1 MLMKNN
7 FLSLMGM
14 RLKGCSMN
22 DPEITRKSR
31 GNHAVI
37 TRFGKVITMIL
48 FLFTFAI
55 GQMWG
60 AAHSVTPNISG
71 TQYEIYNIYSN
82 SSAYAFFSSKTAIRS
97 AYDSWV
103 SGELSNKSDGGATA
117 LEGWLATSS
126 GKPGYGKGQVSDTK
140 VVTMTITNCIE
151 VAYYSKSG
159 GSSRTSNLSVKYNDE
174 EVGEVATNGNT
185 YAAVVYGTALDASKT
200 YTITLSGSNSSN
212 CEVDQIRFKAP
223 AGSVCTASLGG
234 TTSNASATVGES
246 AGTTTCTVNNGSA
259 ASATSYQW
267 YKTTS
272 DKAAASS
279 IEGETS
285 SSYSPNEASAGTY
298 YYYCKVTTTQITTAG
313 AAGTVE
319 TDLSGAFVFAEASC
333 SAPTDPEITGTTAY
347 TEGDNI
353 SLTASATGATSA
365 TFTWY
370 KGADWATASAG
381 SSVGTG
387 ATLSINSCATSDAGT
402 YWCNISNGAGCE
414 IQVSKTITV
423 SESALLEVDAPT
435 ELSSTEQT
443 ATSLTFG
450 WTAAEHA
457 SSYDVYL
464 YTDEGCSS
472 LATPTESNPQNVTIV
487 SATFTGL
494 TVSTTYYCKVQSKG
508 DGTIYKVNGGIT
520 AAASAET
527 PCTAITPTW
536 VYPFTKIAVGIT
548 PSNPVDGNLGEGTVT
563 YTSSATAAIDP
574 SNAHWAKAAGSATIT
589 ADVAAAGNYCSG
601 SVTSG
606 TIEVVADQEGI
617 ITQALTTG
625 SNAWNASTPTTTDG
639 TNITNLV
646 ALHAVGEGYTIS
658 GNGNGNNGGQTA
670 KVPSVNASSCDN
682 TKYLE
687 MSFTVAT
694 GKRLNVSAIY
704 IPVQPVTSN
713 FGKFKA
719 VLSDGTTD
727 VEGTVSNIPNGK
739 LDYIR
744 FASFGTVQGDVTLR
758 IYAWNWNAGYRMG
771 RNVIIAGEI
780 ETIPVSSYDIT
791 YTEPS
796 DGSYTIQV
804 GEAAAVSANTTANN
818 GETITLA
825 ATPASGYRLKAWDVY
840 KTGESTTKVSVSNN
854 TFTMPAYAVTVS
866 ATFEVIPT
874 VNDLVT
880 IADDYTFTP
889 SATIAALTLA
899 EDNKFLAVGD
909 GCTYG
914 SNGLLVKENRAL
926 AFKVNNGAKVKVTFT
941 EKDDSGTPREMQL
954 GTAASDDDNKAYGHS
969 GESPATFTVTA
980 DGVVY
985 LTASK
990 DLSFSQLEIMYPHT
1004 VTYDLN
1010 SGDGTLPTESAH
1022 YVGDKFNLHDGED
1035 GITAPT
1041 DKEFAGWN
1049 DGTTTYV
1056 GGAEYTMGASAVTLT
1071 AQWATPLPE
1080 PTITFNNGAYTIGGV
1095 ALDLST
1101 LFASNSDG
1109 AVTYSVKTAG
1119 ETGAAID
1126 GTSFTATAAGSA
1138 VVTASQAATASYKT
1152 KSVDATITI
1161 SAPSEIDGIKLVED
1175 GVLTG
1180 NFRTSASLK
1189 DQERTIKGITY
1200 SKYINLSSRSSWGSQ
1215 PAGPDNYLL
1224 QYTLTKKTNTFYF
1237 YAYNKNSGGKSI
1249 KVYVKE
1255 EGENIV
1261 TKTIDIPAGK
1271 GDLLSCEV
1279 NVTKNAEVLISHT
1292 SGDVQICQV
1301 VVVESGDALL
1311 LAPEVG
1317 YNISFNKGRLTAKQ
1331 NTAKTFEGMTY
1342 CNNADYKIDN
1352 SSNLKLTTRGTHYV
1366 SFEIP
1371 TGQTRQLQVTAGG
1384 GAYNV
1389 SKVLGD
1395 DKKATVTGNNNINLG
1410 AGIWY
1415 INPQGSDVTITN
1427 LKFVAAPASMTI
1439 AFDSKGGSDV
1449 ESQLLFVGDKV
1460 AEPEAPTKTGYRLDK
1475 WQRSGADYDFDY
1487 TLVAGDAPGFT
1498 LDAVWQKT
1506 WKVTFDADNGSDP
1519 VVVVVDNNQAVAQPA
1534 NPEKSGFDFVEWQ
1547 LSGSAYDF
1555 ATLVTEDITLKATWE
1570 VAQDDATLSAL
1581 SYNGNAI
1588 DVASAEDVSGV
1599 QTYTYHLPWGST
1611 VDPALISVTPTASTA
1626 TKSSITYN
1634 NEEKQATFQVTSGNG
1649 LVSINYAIQ
1658 FVIDAKRGTSLIKA
1672 TTNNVVTGLIGGTI
1686 DQSYSGNAN
1695 SRKLNKGNYFGV
1707 TLANDETFQEGDVFI
1722 VNITTPA
1729 DLGKFMIYADKDR
1742 TELVADQGIVYT
1754 KPDVANPVIC
1764 PTGEMMMTLPAAA
1777 NGKKSLYLSR
1787 ENAENTQQWNVTFSY
1802 IEVTREKNPAIKSFK
1817 FGDDAATIN
1826 ESAKTISIEVP
1837 YATDVT
1843 ALTPTVEAYGNNGAT
1858 YTPAGATDFTSPVVY
1873 TVTDAYNELH
1883 TDYTVT
1889 VNIAAPSENAYLAS
1903 LSVAG
1908 YTLDFNKEEVNY
1920 NIVLDYGTTVLPTI
1934 TYEVEEAGLATAVK
1948 VENGVNG
1955 ATTITVTPQA
1965 GAGYEKVYTINFSVS
1980 TTPKFVIYDGQKSAP
1995 MAAIATSGSD
2005 VSTGFAWTITGAS
2018 NTGASNGELSF
2029 EGKTYSKYVNL
2040 FTSATKAPGA
2050 GDTRYITITIPD
2062 GYLAKFRVVGCGNGD
2077 NSRSSYIS
2085 KEITGILD
2093 QSIAYATTTANN
2105 VLDGRSSALQLP
2117 GTYYYCA
2124 DNSIRLYEL
2133 SVQLYPI
2140 DYSRDVTEGRYG
2152 TICLPNSGVM
2162 VGADIFEIAY
2172 MDYQAGHPYK
2182 IYFDEVLNGVMEA
2195 GMPYVFLPKVGATQL
2210 GVFYTDEANAT
2221 AGHYNGLYGSYTR
2234 IQLPMNAGNYI
2245 LLNNQ
2250 YYYVDSDNVYC
2261 SANRGYIKLAEVPNH
2276 DPGQPAYG
2284 RRRIA
2289 LGVQGEN
2296 SATGVGE
2303 VQGDEV
2309 QSTKVI
2315 IDGHLYILRGEK
2327 MYDAKGQLVK

>member
-1 MLMKNN
+1 MKNK
-7 FLSLMGM
+7 FLS
-14 RLKGCSMN
+14 
-22 DPEITRKSR
+22 KSVPR
-31 GNHAVI
+31 GTQTIWRYLGA
-37 TRFGKVITMIL
+37 L
-48 FLFTFAI
+48 FLLFTFAI
-55 GQMWG
+55 GNVWG
-60 AAHSVTPNISG
+60 ADPDLTVTFDGSTYGDYVKNYSTKGITLTVYTNDNDAGVVQTTFKGNLSG
-71 TQYEIYNIYSN
+71 HYYVDLAKS
-82 SSAYAFFSSKTAIRS
+82 SSAYNHGSLLI
-97 AYDSWV
+97 
-103 SGELSNKSDGGATA
+103 EAT
-117 LEGWLATSS
+117 
-126 GKPGYGKGQVSDTK
+126 
-140 VVTMTITNCIE
+140 
-151 VAYYSKSG
+151 
-159 GSSRTSNLSVKYNDE
+159 
-174 EVGEVATNGNT
+174 
-185 YAAVVYGTALDASKT
+185 
-200 YTITLSGSNSSN
+200 
-212 CEVDQIRFKAP
+212 DQIDSLSLLWIPNTKNKDTYFGVVGWADKAT
-223 AGSVCTASLGG
+223 TAYS
-234 TTSNASATVGES
+234 TTVDTLF
-246 AGTTTCTVNNGSA
+246 TTTKWNNP
-259 ASATSYQW
+259 
-267 YKTTS
+267 S
-272 DKAAASS
+272 DKAYADVRWEKIDLSQSS
-279 IEGETS
+279 LKALAFSRKFPKNHFTYKEALYSSDFGGSQTCCVLGVKVWLHPS
-285 SSYSPNEASAGTY
+285 SSP
-298 YYYCKVTTTQITTAG
+298 
-313 AAGTVE
+313 
-319 TDLSGAFVFAEASC
+319 C
-333 SAPTDPEITGTTAY
+333 SAPTDPEIEGTTAY
-347 TEGDNI
+347 AEGNNI

-365 TFTWY
+365 MFTWY

-423 SESALLEVDAPT
+423 SESALPEVAAPT

-450 WTAAEHA
+450 WTAAENA

-464 YTDEGCSS
+464 YSDEGCSS
-472 LATPTESNPQNVTIV
+472 LATPTESNPQNVTTV

-508 DGTIYKVNGGIT
+508 DGTSYKVNGKIT
-520 AAASAET
+520 ATAASAET

-563 YTSSATAAIDP
+563 YTSSADAYLDP
-574 SNAHWAKAAGSATIT
+574 SNAYWAKAAGSATIT
-589 ADVAAAGNYCSG
+589 ANVAAAGNYCAG
-601 SVTSG
+601 NITSG
-606 TIEVVADQEGI
+606 TIAVVADQEGI

-804 GEAAAVSANTTANN
+804 GEGAAVSANTTANN

-840 KTGESTTKVSVSNN
+840 MTGESTTKVSVSNN

-866 ATFEVIPT
+866 ATFEAIPT

-1010 SGDGTLPTESAH
+1010 SGDGTLPTEGAH
-1022 YVGDKFNLHDGED
+1022 YKGDKFNVHDGETD
-1035 GITAPT
+1035 ITAPEG
-1041 DKEFAGWN
+1041 KEFSAWN
-1049 DGTTTYV
+1049 DGTNNYAS
-1056 GGAEYTMGASAVTLT
+1056 GAQYTMGSANVTLT
-1071 AQWATPLPE
+1071 AQWVAALPA
-1080 PTITFNNGAYTIGGV
+1080 PTITFNNGNYTIAGA

-1101 LFASNSDG
+1101 LFSSNSDG
-1109 AVTYSVKTAG
+1109 AVTYTVKTAG

-1237 YAYNKNSGGKSI
+1237 YAYNKNSGSKSI

-1255 EGENIV
+1255 EGESVV
-1261 TKTIDIPAGK
+1261 TKTVDIAGST
-1271 GDLLSCEV
+1271 GALLSCEV

-1292 SGDVQICQV
+1292 STDVQICQV
-1301 VVVESGDALL
+1301 VVVESGDELL
-1311 LAPEVG
+1311 LAPAVN

-1570 VAQDDATLSAL
+1570 VAQDDASLSAL

-1588 DVASAEDVSGV
+1588 DVNSAEDVSGV

-1611 VDPALISVTPTASTA
+1611 VNAALISVTKNAESADMSAIVYDSENKRAS
-1626 TKSSITYN
+1626 
-1634 NEEKQATFQVTSGNG
+1634 FMVTSGNG
-1649 LVSINYAIQ
+1649 SVSINYAIQ
-1658 FVIDAKRGTSLIKA
+1658 FVIDPKRGTSIIKA

-1695 SRKLNKGNYFGV
+1695 SRKLNKTNYFGV
-1707 TLANDETFQEGDVFI
+1707 TLANDETFKEGDVFI
-1722 VNITTPA
+1722 VNITAPA
-1729 DLGKFMIYADKDR
+1729 DLGKFMIYADAER

-1754 KPDVANPVIC
+1754 KPDVENPLIC

-1787 ENAENTQQWNVTFSY
+1787 ENVDNSEQWNVTFSY
-1802 IEVTREKNPAIKSFK
+1802 IEVTREMNPAIKSFK
-1817 FGDDAATIN
+1817 FGENAATIN
-1826 ESAKTISIEVP
+1826 ENATPKKTITIEVP

-1858 YTPAGATDFTSPVVY
+1858 YTPSGATDFTSPVDYV
-1873 TVTDAYNELH
+1873 VTDAYSELS
-1883 TDYTVT
+1883 TTYAVT
-1889 VNIAAPSENAYLAS
+1889 VNIAAPSENANLAS

-1908 YTLDFNKEEVNY
+1908 YALDFNKETTTY
-1920 NIVLDYGTTVLPTI
+1920 NVVLDYGTTVLPTI

-1965 GAGYEKVYTINFSVS
+1965 GAGYEKVYTINFSVN
-1980 TTPKFVIYDGQKSAP
+1980 TTPTFKVFDGRT
-1995 MAAIATSGSD
+1995 MNAAIVSFTDPTSGMTWTSED
-2005 VSTGFAWTITGAS
+2005 ASTSSSGNTKTI
-2018 NTGASNGELSF
+2018 N
-2029 EGKTYSKYVNL
+2029 GKTYTKSVKI
-2040 FTSATKAPGA
+2040 FGSATSAS
-2050 GDTRYITITIPD
+2050 RYLKFTVPAD
-2062 GYLAKFRVVGCGNGD
+2062 YVAKFYLAGST
-2077 NSRSSYIS
+2077 NSSTGEETLFFS
-2085 KEITGILD
+2085 KELTAD
-2093 QSIAYATTTANN
+2093 PAKAIAGLTAS
-2105 VLDGRSSALQLP
+2105 VDDPKWAQTDYQLP
-2117 GTYYYCA
+2117 GDYYFCVTGSA
-2124 DNSIRLYEL
+2124 RIYEL
-2133 SVQLYPI
+2133 SVTLYPI
-2140 DYSRDVTEGRYG
+2140 NEERAMTQGRFG
-2152 TICLPNSGVM
+2152 TICYPNGGYL
-2162 VGADIFEIAY
+2162 VGAMLLEIAY
-2172 MDYQAGHPYK
+2172 FDPDQKK
-2182 IYFDEVLNGVMEA
+2182 IFFDEVIGGKMIA
-2195 GMPYVFLPKVGATQL
+2195 GAPYLFLPNE
-2210 GVFYTDEANAT
+2210 GVDKFAITYTDELNAD
-2221 AGHYNGLYGSYTR
+2221 AGHHNGLYGSYT
-2234 IQLPMNAGNYI
+2234 QEALPADGNHYI
-2245 LLNNQ
+2245 MLNNQ
-2250 YYYVDSDNVYC
+2250 YCKVVEANTYVG
-2261 SANRGYIKLAEVPNH
+2261 ANRAYIQLDKIGNDYVAPS
-2276 DPGQPAYG
+2276 YG
-2284 RRRIA
+2284 RRRVS
-2289 LGVQGEN
+2289 LGVQQAEV
-2296 SATGVGE
+2296 ATGLEDLNVGD
-2303 VQGDEV
+2303 QPIKIMING
-2309 QSTKVI
+2309 QM
-2315 IDGHLYILRGEK
+2315 YILRGEK
-2327 MYDAKGQLVK
+2327 MYDATGRLVK